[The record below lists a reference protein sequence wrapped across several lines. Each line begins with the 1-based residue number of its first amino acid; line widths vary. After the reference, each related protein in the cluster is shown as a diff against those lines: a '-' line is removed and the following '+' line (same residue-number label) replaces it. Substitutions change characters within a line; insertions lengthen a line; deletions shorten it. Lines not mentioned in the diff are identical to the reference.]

1 MMQQL
6 RESTKVIM
14 IVVSIAFV
22 GLMVFEWGMD
32 YSGTSTG
39 VGTRT
44 QLGSVDGAEISID
57 EYQNQYR
64 LLYDQA
70 QRQALD
76 GQLSSEELRQIEEQ
90 AWDNAV
96 DQALLKREASRRNIG
111 LTDTEIIEY
120 IRSNPPQ
127 DLVAL
132 PAFQTDGQFDPQ
144 KYEAALSDPALAPTW
159 AAYEEQLRRSLPLQR
174 LQEQIVAGVTVSEA
188 ELVET
193 FRAQNERARIEYLA
207 LEPERLI
214 PDDEAQVTDEELA
227 QRYEEVRER
236 FRRDPSAA
244 IQYVA
249 VRPQTT
255 AADSAA
261 VAAEADSLAAIAA
274 SADTDFAEL
283 AQDESDDALTRDN
296 GGELGWFEPSTM
308 APAFAA
314 AVADLTPGEVSDP
327 VLTEF
332 GWHIIKVEDELE
344 PEDDEARRIRARHIL
359 LAIEPSAAARDAA
372 RDIAREV
379 ARTASAGDRSFA
391 EAAAEHGLEAEAPPV
406 FEQGLVIPG
415 IGSAPVLTEFV
426 FANEPG
432 AVSGVLE
439 HAGAYYVVEIVDRYP
454 AGYVALEQ
462 VSDEL
467 REEIAREKKFA
478 AVRDMA
484 TDVQALVRERG
495 LAGAAESLGL
505 EIRTTDT
512 FTRLNNIPGIGSG
525 TPVAGAA
532 FGLSQGQTAGP
543 IEASTGLYFIR
554 LVEKQPYDVDAFERE
569 RESLR
574 NQLRVAK
581 MRSRFRDWFDH
592 LRAEA
597 DVEDNRAQILGTT

>member
-6 RESTKVIM
+6 RESTKIIM

-44 QLGSVDGAEISID
+44 RLGSVDGADISID
-57 EYQNQYR
+57 DYQNQYR

-76 GQLSSEELRQIEEQ
+76 GQLSSEELRQIEQQ
-90 AWDNAV
+90 AWDNSV
-96 DQALLKREASRRNIG
+96 DQTLLNREAARRHIG
-111 LTDTEIIEY
+111 LTDTEIVEY
-120 IRSNPPQ
+120 IRANPPQ
-127 DLVAL
+127 DLIGL
-132 PAFQTDGQFDPQ
+132 PAFQTNGQFDPQ
-144 KYEAALSDPALAPTW
+144 KYEAALGDPALAATW
-159 AAYEEQLRRSLPLQR
+159 AAYEEQIRRSLPLQR
-174 LQEQIVAGVTVSEA
+174 LQEQIVAGVTVSDA

-207 LEPERLI
+207 LQPERLI
-214 PDDEAQVTDEELA
+214 PDAEAPVTEEEIA

-236 FRRDPSAA
+236 FRRDPSAQ
-244 IQYVA
+244 IEYVA
-249 VRPQTT
+249 VEPETT

-261 VAAEADSLAAIAA
+261 VAAEADSLAIVAA
-274 SADTDFAEL
+274 DPATDFSEL
-283 AQDESDDALTRDN
+283 ARDESDDALTRDN

-308 APAFAA
+308 APAFAEA
-314 AVADLTPGEVSDP
+314 IADLSPGDVSGP

-344 PEDDEARRIRARHIL
+344 PDDEAHRIRARHIL
-359 LAIEPSAAARDAA
+359 LTIEPSQGARDAA
-372 RDIAREV
+372 RDLAREV
-379 ARTASAGDRSFA
+379 AQATSGGDLSFA
-391 EAAAEHGLEAEAPPV
+391 EAAAERDLEVESPPV

-415 IGSAPVLTEFV
+415 VGSAPILTEFV
-426 FANEPG
+426 FANDPG

-439 HAGAYYVVEIVDRYP
+439 HGGVYYVVHVIERYQ
-454 AGYVALEQ
+454 AGYIALEQ
-462 VSDEL
+462 VASEL
-467 REEIAREKKFA
+467 REEISKEKKFA
-478 AVRDMA
+478 AVRAMA
-484 TDVQALVRERG
+484 PEVQATVRDRG
-495 LAGAAESLGL
+495 LAGAAEALGL
-505 EIRTTDT
+505 EIRTTDW

-554 LVEKQPYDVDAFERE
+554 LIEKQPYDVDAFERE
-569 RESLR
+569 RESLQ
-574 NQLRVAK
+574 NQLRLAK

-592 LRAEA
+592 LREEA